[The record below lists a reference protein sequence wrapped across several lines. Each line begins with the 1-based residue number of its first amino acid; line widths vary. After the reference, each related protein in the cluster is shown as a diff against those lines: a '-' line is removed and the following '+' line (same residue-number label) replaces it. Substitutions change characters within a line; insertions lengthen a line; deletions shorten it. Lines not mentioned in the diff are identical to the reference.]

1 LSLKEH
7 ILQLEKSL
15 LEPSTRS
22 DPAKLGALLAESFF
36 EFGSSGNIWHKRKY
50 TGPGGIGVREMA
62 LTDFEMHPLA
72 DGVVL
77 ATCRVDDRTRKQ

>member
-1 LSLKEH
+1 M
-7 ILQLEKSL
+7 EKSL

-50 TGPGGIGVREMA
+50 TGPELENGFSPRNGCLLQIMFS
-62 LTDFEMHPLA
+62 LF
-72 DGVVL
+72 
-77 ATCRVDDRTRKQ
+77 

>member
-1 LSLKEH
+1 MSLKEH

-50 TGPGGIGVREMA
+50 T
-62 LTDFEMHPLA
+62 
-72 DGVVL
+72 
-77 ATCRVDDRTRKQ
+77 